1 MQVTVEEPVTV
12 GRDVNF
18 EAQPARML
26 IHILVEYFLSCLGE
40 FEQLVKSLIYFYNF
54 KIVNT
59 VINKCNSEDSS
70 AHGGARGGGS
80 KWGGRSGGN
89 DHHQGY
95 DHREQHHTGEAEVMK
110 KTNEGNIEMLFVH
123 VQKKRL
129 DTFADFFFVQIV
141 ATIYLC
147 FYGTWQKFIRMLDIS
162 WLPFFSTFT

>member
-1 MQVTVEEPVTV
+1 MIVDLYRTPLQEQQQRETTAASPVQVTVEEPVTV

-80 KWGGRSGGN
+80 K
-89 DHHQGY
+89 
-95 DHREQHHTGEAEVMK
+95 
-110 KTNEGNIEMLFVH
+110 
-123 VQKKRL
+123 
-129 DTFADFFFVQIV
+129 
-141 ATIYLC
+141 
-147 FYGTWQKFIRMLDIS
+147 
-162 WLPFFSTFT
+162 